1 VEEVA
6 ALQRARGGGAVND
19 ETPAPGPRAE
29 RRLSLVAEL
38 QRHRK
43 ENRLVV
49 FLALAVLVVWSASSV
64 LRQRAEEMEP
74 ATITRGLLLFV
85 LSYLNVTLI
94 AAVLFVLCRTL
105 IKVWLERRRGIL
117 GSRFKTRLLVTYI
130 GLTAIPIGLLFFT
143 ATGFLQRSIDRWF
156 SSPVRGVVGRARS
169 VEDMAERRIADG
181 AMEDAR
187 SLARLPM
194 ERVSAA
200 EIGREL
206 EDFRR
211 EERLESVEVYR
222 GGTRE
227 GAVADFGDVAP
238 LPAESVQAALSHGEA
253 LKVEVLPDGA
263 HLYRAA
269 VRSGDRV
276 FAVGVRVRPADA
288 RAMRAIASAWS
299 DYQKLEVQ
307 KPSIKAANV
316 STFLLITLAVLLASI
331 WTGMTLARRITGPIA
346 ALAESTRR
354 IRSGDLSSRV
364 EVAAT
369 DELGVLVDS
378 FNSMA
383 AGLQEARDATLRS
396 NEELQEINRRLDL
409 ERRLLSTV
417 LGSVT
422 TGVLAFD
429 AAGRATV
436 ANPAARALLSL
447 GDEDVTLDRLRGRA
461 ELAPLVALLEEA
473 GSGTVQSGTRELILS
488 GEGGERRLEI
498 ALRPLSGD
506 PGGDGGGS
514 VVAVEDTTHVA
525 REQKLA
531 AWSEVARRVA
541 HEIKNPLTPIRLSAE
556 RIVRRLRAGGP
567 DLPETI
573 ERGTRVI
580 VDEVGVLKSLVDEFS
595 RFARLPE
602 MKPEPVD
609 LAGLAASAVRLFE
622 GVRDGV
628 VVHVDSRLSRERVQL
643 DPEQIKRVLI
653 NLIDNAL
660 EACGPAG
667 EIVVRLSDGL
677 RGVTIEVAD
686 TGRGIPP
693 RDREKL
699 FLPDFTTKGRG
710 TGLGLAIV
718 SRIVADHNGTIR
730 VEDNRPKGAR
740 FIIELP
746 AA

>member
-1 VEEVA
+1 VSA
-6 ALQRARGGGAVND
+6 AN
-19 ETPAPGPRAE
+19 EPAPRGEKRGPT
-29 RRLSLVAEL
+29 LVAEL

-49 FLALAVLVVWSASSV
+49 ILALTVLVVWSASSV

-105 IKVWLERRRGIL
+105 IKVWLERQRGVL
-117 GSRFKTRLLVTYI
+117 GSRFKTRLLVTYL

-143 ATGFLQRSIDRWF
+143 ATGFLQSSIDRWF
-156 SSPVRGVVGRARS
+156 SSPVREVVGRARA

-187 SLARLPM
+187 TLSRLSVAGVDSD
-194 ERVSAA
+194 RLSR
-200 EIGREL
+200 GL

-211 EERLESVEVYR
+211 AERLDSVEVYR
-222 GGTRE
+222 SGVRE
-227 GAVADFGDVAP
+227 ASVGNFGDVATI
-238 LPAESVQAALSHGEA
+238 PADALQTAASRGEA
-253 LKVEVLPDGA
+253 LKVEVLPDGS

-269 VRSGDRV
+269 KRSGDRV
-276 FAVGVRVRPADA
+276 FVAGVRVAPADA
-288 RAMRAIASAWS
+288 RSMRAIASAWS

-354 IRSGDLSSRV
+354 IRSGDFSARV
-364 EVAAT
+364 DVSAN

-383 AGLQEARDATLRS
+383 AGLEDARDSTLKS
-396 NEELQEINRRLDL
+396 NEVLQEINRRLDL

-417 LGSVT
+417 LESVT

-429 AAGRATV
+429 ANGRITV
-436 ANPAARALLSL
+436 ANPAARSLLALGES
-447 GDEDVTLDRLRGRA
+447 DMTLERLRARP
-461 ELAPLVALLEEA
+461 ELAPLVFLLEEA
-473 GSGTVQSGTRELILS
+473 GEGVAKAGPRELILS
-488 GEGGERRLEI
+488 GDGAERRLEI
-498 ALRPLSGD
+498 AVRPLSAAAAGER
-506 PGGDGGGS
+506 GGW

-556 RIVRRLRAGGP
+556 RIARRLRAGGA

-573 ERGTRVI
+573 ERGTKVI
-580 VDEVGVLKSLVDEFS
+580 VDEVRVLKSLVDEFS

-609 LAGLAASAVRLFE
+609 LGALASSTVRLFE
-622 GVRDGV
+622 GARDGV
-628 VVHVDSRLSRERVQL
+628 QVRVDSRLSGGRVLL

-667 EIVVRLSDGL
+667 EIVVRLSDGTD
-677 RGVTIEVAD
+677 GVTIEVAD
-686 TGRGIPP
+686 TGRGIPV

-730 VEDNRPKGAR
+730 VEDNRPRGAR

>member
-1 VEEVA
+1 MSGDNVPDV
-6 ALQRARGGGAVND
+6 
-19 ETPAPGPRAE
+19 PRTE

-156 SSPVRGVVGRARS
+156 SSPVREVVGRARS
-169 VEDMAERRIADG
+169 VEDMAERRIAEG

-187 SLARLPM
+187 SLSRLPM
-194 ERVSAA
+194 ERVSPE

-211 EERLESVEVYR
+211 EELLDSVEVYR
-222 GGTRE
+222 AGSRE
-227 GAVADFGDVAP
+227 GAVADFGAVAP
-238 LPAESVQAALSHGEA
+238 LPAESLQSAVSHGEA

-263 HLYRAA
+263 HLFRAA
-269 VRSGDRV
+269 VRSGERV
-276 FAVGVRVRPADA
+276 FVAGVRVPPADA
-288 RAMRAIASAWS
+288 RSMRAIASAWS

-364 EVAAT
+364 DVAAT

-409 ERRLLSTV
+409 ERRLLATV

-429 AAGRATV
+429 ASGRATV

-447 GDEDVTLDRLRGRA
+447 GDGEVTLDRLRKRA
-461 ELAPLVALLEEA
+461 ELAPLVSLLEEA
-473 GSGTVQSGTRELILS
+473 GSGAAPSGTRELILS

-498 ALRPLSGD
+498 ALRPLSAD
-506 PGGDGGGS
+506 PDGARGGS

-556 RIVRRLRAGGP
+556 RIVRRLRSGEP

-609 LAGLAASAVRLFE
+609 LAELAGSAVRLFE

-628 VVHVDSRLSRERVQL
+628 TVGVDSRLSRERVQL

-667 EIVVRLSDGL
+667 EIVVRLSDGP

>member
-1 VEEVA
+1 
-6 ALQRARGGGAVND
+6 
-19 ETPAPGPRAE
+19 
-29 RRLSLVAEL
+29 
-38 QRHRK
+38 
-43 ENRLVV
+43 
-49 FLALAVLVVWSASSV
+49 
-64 LRQRAEEMEP
+64 
-74 ATITRGLLLFV
+74 
-85 LSYLNVTLI
+85 
-94 AAVLFVLCRTL
+94 
-105 IKVWLERRRGIL
+105 
-117 GSRFKTRLLVTYI
+117 
-130 GLTAIPIGLLFFT
+130 
-143 ATGFLQRSIDRWF
+143 
-156 SSPVRGVVGRARS
+156 
-169 VEDMAERRIADG
+169 
-181 AMEDAR
+181 
-187 SLARLPM
+187 
-194 ERVSAA
+194 
-200 EIGREL
+200 
-206 EDFRR
+206 
-211 EERLESVEVYR
+211 
-222 GGTRE
+222 
-227 GAVADFGDVAP
+227 
-238 LPAESVQAALSHGEA
+238 
-253 LKVEVLPDGA
+253 
-263 HLYRAA
+263 
-269 VRSGDRV
+269 
-276 FAVGVRVRPADA
+276 
-288 RAMRAIASAWS
+288 MRAIASAWS

-354 IRSGDLSSRV
+354 IRSGDLSARV
-364 EVAAT
+364 DVSAN

-383 AGLQEARDATLRS
+383 AGLQDARDTTLKS

-409 ERRLLSTV
+409 ERRLFATV
-417 LGSVT
+417 LESVT

-429 AAGRATV
+429 TNGRITV
-436 ANPAARALLSL
+436 ANPAARSLLSL
-447 GDEDVTLDRLRGRA
+447 GEGDMSLERLRERP
-461 ELAPLVALLEEA
+461 ELERLVSLLEDA
-473 GSGTVQSGTRELILS
+473 VRGSASSARELILS
-488 GEGGERRLEI
+488 GDGAERRLEI
-498 ALRPLSGD
+498 ALRPLSAATAGEH
-506 PGGDGGGS
+506 GGW

-531 AWSEVARRVA
+531 AWSDVARRVA

-556 RIVRRLRAGGP
+556 RIARRLRSGGP

-573 ERGTRVI
+573 ERGTKVI
-580 VDEVGVLKSLVDEFS
+580 VDEVRVLKSLVDEFS

-622 GVRDGV
+622 GARDGV
-628 VVHVDSRLSRERVQL
+628 QVRLDSRLSRERVLL

-660 EACGPAG
+660 EACGPVG
-667 EIVVRLSDGL
+667 ETVVRLSDGAH
-677 RGVTIEVAD
+677 GVTIEVAD
-686 TGRGIPP
+686 TGRGIPV

-730 VEDNRPKGAR
+730 VEDNRPTGAR

>member
-1 VEEVA
+1 VSTANEPA
-6 ALQRARGGGAVND
+6 ARG
-19 ETPAPGPRAE
+19 EKRGPT
-29 RRLSLVAEL
+29 LVAEL

-49 FLALAVLVVWSASSV
+49 ILALTVLVVWSASSV

-105 IKVWLERRRGIL
+105 IKVWLERQRGVL
-117 GSRFKTRLLVTYI
+117 GSRFKTRLLVTYL

-143 ATGFLQRSIDRWF
+143 ATGFLQSSIDRWF
-156 SSPVRGVVGRARS
+156 SSPVREVVGRARA

-187 SLARLPM
+187 TLSRLSVAGVDP
-194 ERVSAA
+194 ERLSR
-200 EIGREL
+200 GL

-211 EERLESVEVYR
+211 AERLDSVEVYR
-222 GGTRE
+222 SGVRE
-227 GAVADFGDVAP
+227 ASVGNFGDVATIP
-238 LPAESVQAALSHGEA
+238 PDALQTAASRGEA
-253 LKVEVLPDGA
+253 LKVEVLPDGS

-269 VRSGDRV
+269 KRSGDRV
-276 FAVGVRVRPADA
+276 FVAGVRVAPADA
-288 RAMRAIASAWS
+288 RSMRAIASAWS

-354 IRSGDLSSRV
+354 IRSGDFSARV
-364 EVAAT
+364 DVSAN

-383 AGLQEARDATLRS
+383 AGLEDARDSTLKS
-396 NEELQEINRRLDL
+396 NEVLQEINRRLDL

-417 LGSVT
+417 LESVT

-429 AAGRATV
+429 ANGRITV
-436 ANPAARALLSL
+436 ANPAARSLLALGES
-447 GDEDVTLDRLRGRA
+447 DMTLERLRARP
-461 ELAPLVALLEEA
+461 ELAPLVFLLEEA
-473 GSGTVQSGTRELILS
+473 GEGVAKAGPRELILS
-488 GEGGERRLEI
+488 GDGAEHRLEI
-498 ALRPLSGD
+498 AVRPLSAAAAGER
-506 PGGDGGGS
+506 GGW

-556 RIVRRLRAGGP
+556 RIARRLRAGGA

-573 ERGTRVI
+573 ERGTKVI
-580 VDEVGVLKSLVDEFS
+580 VDEVRVLKSLVDEFS

-609 LAGLAASAVRLFE
+609 LAALASSTVRLFE
-622 GVRDGV
+622 GARDGV
-628 VVHVDSRLSRERVQL
+628 QVRVDSQLSGGRVLL

-667 EIVVRLSDGL
+667 EIVVRLSDGTD
-677 RGVTIEVAD
+677 GVTIEVAD
-686 TGRGIPP
+686 TGRGIPV

-730 VEDNRPKGAR
+730 VEDNRPRGAR

>member
-1 VEEVA
+1 VEEVGT
-6 ALQRARGGGAVND
+6 LQRARGGDALSD

-105 IKVWLERRRGIL
+105 VKVWLERRRGIL

-156 SSPVRGVVGRARS
+156 SSPVREVVGRARS

-194 ERVSAA
+194 ERVSAE

-227 GAVADFGDVAP
+227 GAVADFGEVAP

-253 LKVEVLPDGA
+253 LKVEVLPDGS

-269 VRSGDRV
+269 VRSGGRI

-354 IRSGDLSSRV
+354 IRSGDLTSRV

-447 GDEDVTLDRLRGRA
+447 GEGDVTLDRLRGRA
-461 ELAPLVALLEEA
+461 ELAPLVSLLDEA

-609 LAGLAASAVRLFE
+609 LSGLAASAVRLFE

-628 VVHVDSRLSRERVQL
+628 AVRVDSRLSRERVQL

-667 EIVVRLSDGL
+667 EIVVRLADGP

>member
-1 VEEVA
+1 MEEVE
-6 ALQRARGGGAVND
+6 ALQRPRDALVSEEGRGSD
-19 ETPAPGPRAE
+19 SRRE
-29 RRLSLVAEL
+29 RRVPLVAEL
-38 QRHRK
+38 RRHRK

-105 IKVWLERRRGIL
+105 IKVWLERRRGVL

-156 SSPVRGVVGRARS
+156 SSPVREVVTRARS
-169 VEDMAERRIADG
+169 VEDMAERRIAEG

-187 SLARLPM
+187 ALSRLTMGGLPATGLQ
-194 ERVSAA
+194 S
-200 EIGREL
+200 GL

-211 EERLESVEVYR
+211 EERLDSVEVYGR
-222 GGTRE
+222 DARE
-227 GAVADFGDVAP
+227 GAVAGFGEVAP
-238 LPAESVQAALSHGEA
+238 LPADTLRSAFSRGEA
-253 LKVEVLPDGA
+253 LKIEVLRDGS
-263 HLYRAA
+263 HLFRAA
-269 VRSGDRV
+269 KRAGGRIFVTGIRIP
-276 FAVGVRVRPADA
+276 PADA
-288 RAMRAIASAWS
+288 RSMRAIASAWS
-299 DYQKLEVQ
+299 DYRKLEVQ
-307 KPSIKAANV
+307 KPAIKAANV
-316 STFLLITLAVLLASI
+316 STFLLITLAVLLAAI

-354 IRSGDLSSRV
+354 IRSGDFSARV
-364 EVAAT
+364 DVAAT

-383 AGLQEARDATLRS
+383 AGLQEARDTTLKS

-409 ERRLLSTV
+409 ERRLLATV

-422 TGVLAFD
+422 TGVIAFD
-429 AAGRATV
+429 AEGRVTV
-436 ANPAARALLSL
+436 ANPAARSLLSL
-447 GDEDVTLDRLRGRA
+447 GEADVTLERLRARP
-461 ELAPLVALLEEA
+461 ELAPLVFLLEEA
-473 GSGTVQSGTRELILS
+473 GEGVAKAGPRELILS
-488 GEGGERRLEI
+488 GDGGERRLEI
-498 ALRPLSGD
+498 AVRPLSAAAGD
-506 PGGDGGGS
+506 RGGW

-556 RIVRRLRAGGP
+556 RIARRMRSGEA

-573 ERGTRVI
+573 ERGTKVI

-609 LAGLAASAVRLFE
+609 LAALAASAVRLFE
-622 GVRDGV
+622 GVRDGISV
-628 VVHVDSRLSRERVQL
+628 RVESRLARDRVLL

-667 EIVVRLSDGL
+667 EIVVQLSGGA
-677 RGVTIEVAD
+677 RGVTIEVSD